1 MGGGKERELMAL
13 DAVVSLARSREE
25 PMKEDLDTGEM
36 GGQEQGLWLEILDC
50 MHSFTQV
57 DTLSE

>member
-1 MGGGKERELMAL
+1 MAS